1 MSGAV
6 PADMQVV
13 HDAVAF
19 ATAAADGQVEVALA
33 IGRDALALDRDGF
46 LDALASTVTTL
57 ADVACE
63 TGGDPGRALR
73 ELGLGISIAAV
84 AELAAQPPPEHLPD
98 THRPPAT
105 PPTEGDDDGQE
116 EQDRP

>member
-1 MSGAV
+1 MSGAL
-6 PADMQVV
+6 PSDMQVV
-13 HDAVAF
+13 QDAVAF
-19 ATAAADGQVEVALA
+19 ATASADGEVELALE

-63 TGGDPGRALR
+63 LGGDPGRTLR
-73 ELGLGISIAAV
+73 ELGLGISVAAV
-84 AELAAQPPPEHLPD
+84 AELAAQPPRARSTERGSPSERSPD
-98 THRPPAT
+98 
-105 PPTEGDDDGQE
+105 EGGHDGQE

>member
-6 PADMQVV
+6 PPDVQVV

-33 IGRDALALDRDGF
+33 VGHDALALDRDGF
-46 LDALASTVTTL
+46 LDALASTVATL
-57 ADVACE
+57 ADAACE
-63 TGGDPGRALR
+63 LGGDPGRTLR

-84 AELAAQPPPEHLPD
+84 AELAAQPPPDRGPDLP
-98 THRPPAT
+98 RPDVT
-105 PPTEGDDDGQE
+105 SQTEGDEDGQE

>member
-1 MSGAV
+1 MSGALPSDV
-6 PADMQVV
+6 QVV
-13 HDAVAF
+13 QDAVAF
-19 ATAAADGQVEVALA
+19 ATAAADGQAEVALV

-63 TGGDPGRALR
+63 TGGDPSRALR

-84 AELAAQPPPEHLPD
+84 AELAAQPPPERLSDPQ
-98 THRPPAT
+98 RPSAT

>member
-13 HDAVAF
+13 QDAVAF
-19 ATAAADGQVEVALA
+19 ATAAADGQVEVALTIA
-33 IGRDALALDRDGF
+33 HDALSLDRDGF
-46 LDALASTVTTL
+46 LDALASTMTTL

-63 TGGDPGRALR
+63 LGGDPGRALR
-73 ELGLGISIAAV
+73 ELGLGISIATV
-84 AELAAQPPPEHLPD
+84 AELAAGPPPDRRPDLPRPD
-98 THRPPAT
+98 TTHPS
-105 PPTEGDDDGQE
+105 EGDDDGQE